1 MKCYGM
7 MTADVLEHGS
17 TANVYR
23 IRGVWTLLPKLQR
36 FESYAYV
43 GKQHLQSDYDELCI
57 RQAAS

>member
-1 MKCYGM
+1 